1 MPQHC
6 LVDSKMTNVEQIKN
20 PSGFFDPSVDLNVD
34 GVDLNQLRR
43 NLARS
48 LEERIERNRQAAI
61 KILECKRAFESSRVR
76 NSDQGV

>member
-1 MPQHC
+1 MNNC
-6 LVDSKMTNVEQIKN
+6 EQIQKCT
-20 PSGFFDPSVDLNVD
+20 GFFDPSVDLNED

-48 LEERIERNRQAAI
+48 LEERIERNREAAI